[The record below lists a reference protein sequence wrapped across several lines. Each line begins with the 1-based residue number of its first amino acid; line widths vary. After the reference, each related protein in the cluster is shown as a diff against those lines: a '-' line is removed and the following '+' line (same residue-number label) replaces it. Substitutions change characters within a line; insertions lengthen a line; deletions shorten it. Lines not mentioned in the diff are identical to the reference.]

1 MEKGSLSPTKILA
14 TTALFLAV
22 VGAGGCGS
30 SAYARRTADDARL
43 SALVEQRLTTT
54 AGLSPSRVRARSHWG
69 VVALVGEVPEE
80 QLKQDAGQLAVGVP
94 GVVRVNNL
102 ILVVKGDSQAE
113 GSPLPAG
120 SLLIARTN

>member
-1 MEKGSLSPTKILA
+1 MQKQLAATGALSGSTVQAK
-14 TTALFLAV
+14 
-22 VGAGGCGS
+22 
-30 SAYARRTADDARL
+30 
-43 SALVEQRLTTT
+43 
-54 AGLSPSRVRARSHWG
+54 SHSG

-80 QLKQDAGQLAVGVP
+80 QLRSAAGRAAVTVP

-113 GSPLPAG
+113 GSPLPAD

>member
-1 MEKGSLSPTKILA
+1 MERRSRLSRKALA
-14 TTALFLAV
+14 TATLFLTAT
-22 VGAGGCGS
+22 GTWGCGS
-30 SAYARRTADDARL
+30 SAYARRTAEDARL
-43 SALVEQRLTTT
+43 SALVEQRLTATT
-54 AGLSPSRVRARSHWG
+54 GLSGSKVAAKSHWG

-80 QLKQDAGQLAVGVP
+80 DMKHQAGLLAVGIP

-120 SLLIARTN
+120 SLLIARTD

>member
-1 MEKGSLSPTKILA
+1 MERNPLRSRKVLPTA
-14 TTALFLAV
+14 ALFLAAV
-22 VGAGGCGS
+22 ATWGCGS
-30 SAYARRTADDARL
+30 SAYARRTAEDARL
-43 SALVEQRLTTT
+43 SALVEQRLTAT
-54 AGLSPSRVRARSHWG
+54 GLSWSNVAAKSHRG

-80 QLKQDAGQLAVGVP
+80 QLKHQAGSLAVGVP

-120 SLLIARTN
+120 SLLIARTD

>member
-1 MEKGSLSPTKILA
+1 MGKRPLRTTKILA
-14 TTALFLAV
+14 TAVLFLSA

-30 SAYARRTADDARL
+30 SAYSRHTAEDARL
-43 SALVEQRLTTT
+43 SALIEQRLTAT
-54 AGLSPSRVRARSHWG
+54 AGLSASAVRARSHWG

-80 QLKQDAGQLAVGVP
+80 QLKRDAGQLAVAVP

-120 SLLIARTN
+120 SLLIARTP

>member
-1 MEKGSLSPTKILA
+1 MEKGSLGPTKILA
-14 TTALFLAV
+14 TTALILAA

-30 SAYARRTADDARL
+30 SAYARRTDQDARL

-54 AGLSPSRVRARSHWG
+54 AGLSQLRVRARSHWG

-80 QLKQDAGQLAVGVP
+80 QQKRNAGLLAVGVP

-120 SLLIARTN
+120 SLLIARTP

>member
-1 MEKGSLSPTKILA
+1 MEKRSPSTTRILA
-14 TTALFLAV
+14 TTALFLAA
-22 VGAGGCGS
+22 VGAAGCGS
-30 SAYARRTADDARL
+30 SAYSRRTADDARL

-102 ILVVKGDSQAE
+102 ILVVKGNSQAE
-113 GSPLPAG
+113 GSPLPAD
-120 SLLIARTN
+120 SLLIARTD

>member
-1 MEKGSLSPTKILA
+1 MEKRSPRTTRILA
-14 TTALFLAV
+14 TTALFLAA
-22 VGAGGCGS
+22 VGAAGCGS
-30 SAYARRTADDARL
+30 SVYSRRTADDARL

-102 ILVVKGDSQAE
+102 ILVVKGNSQAE
-113 GSPLPAG
+113 GSPLPAD
-120 SLLIARTN
+120 SLLIARTD